1 MFKHLIIVFFFWIM
15 GFWIWRSSFAHFG
28 GEQDELRFS
37 ESRDLRIL
45 ERLFYNIKVEIL
57 NNYQNIFDLLVL
69 LKLKVFNMLIVHIG
83 FFTWTI
89 LLYRKQERFHS
100 NQLMTQIT
108 KCLFFVNMSHCCLC
122 VYIFIPFSNFLK
134 MAQQQ
139 LLFSQK

>member
-108 KCLFFVNMSHCCLC
+108 KCLFFVNMSHRRLC
-122 VYIFIPFSNFLK
+122 VYISFPFSTPWKRHTNNFCFLK
-134 MAQQQ
+134 
-139 LLFSQK
+139 K